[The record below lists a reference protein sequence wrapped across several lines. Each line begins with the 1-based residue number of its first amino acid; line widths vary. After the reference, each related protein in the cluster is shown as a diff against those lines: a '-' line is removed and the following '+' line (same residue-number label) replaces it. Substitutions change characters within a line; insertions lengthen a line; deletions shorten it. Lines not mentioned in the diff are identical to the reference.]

1 MVPHPRHL
9 WYRRC
14 TFHNLPRQ
22 DRQMAHAVRSKAQR
36 VSILILASACCISK
50 LTCSIVLVII
60 RLPGGWAI
68 PIGILFVLSFPP
80 LFGGEVICLLCGLV
94 WGLWVGFGIVC
105 AGTFIG
111 EVSLPVSRRPHRSS
125 VLSTSVPQMGNFF
138 LFKYT
143 LRGYAAKLERKNLNY
158 ALMAH
163 VIREGGFKV
172 GRSLPQY
179 FSLCHVR

>member
-1 MVPHPRHL
+1 
-9 WYRRC
+9 
-14 TFHNLPRQ
+14 
-22 DRQMAHAVRSKAQR
+22 MAHAVRSKAQR

-111 EVSLPVSRRPHRSS
+111 EVSLPVSRRSQVICSEHLRA
-125 VLSTSVPQMGNFF
+125 TDGQ
-138 LFKYT
+138 LFPVQIHT
-143 LRGYAAKLERKNLNY
+143 PR
-158 ALMAH
+158 
-163 VIREGGFKV
+163 
-172 GRSLPQY
+172 
-179 FSLCHVR
+179 LCCQA